1 MAYQDVFKRVEK
13 KYLIDEE
20 KYNQLFDRIRDYI
33 TPDKYGESTICN
45 IYYDTPDHRLIRR
58 SLEKPVYK
66 EKFRIRSY
74 GVPTKQSEVFVELK
88 KKFKGV
94 VYKRRAGMTL
104 EQIDGFVNENKLF
117 GNHQQI
123 EKEIQYFLHFYRE
136 VAPAMYLSYDRTAYY
151 VTDNPEL
158 RITFDTNIT
167 YREEELSLDKGVWG
181 TKLLN
186 KGERVLEIKIPGAM
200 PVWLADILADLKI
213 YPTSFSKYGRAYLQT
228 VNNNFKKEKV
238 NDCA

>member
-20 KYNQLFDRIRDYI
+20 KYNQLFDRIKDYI
-33 TPDKYGESTICN
+33 TPDRYGESTICN

-66 EKFRIRSY
+66 EKFRVRSY
-74 GVPTKQSEVFVELK
+74 GVPTMEDEVFVELK

-94 VYKRRAGMTL
+94 VFKRRAGMTL
-104 EQIDGFVNENKLF
+104 AQTKDFIGRGKLF
-117 GNHQQI
+117 GNHHQI
-123 EKEIQYFLHFYRE
+123 KKEIKYFLNYYPD
-136 VAPAMYLSYDRTAYY
+136 VAPAMYLSYDRTAFYA
-151 VTDNPEL
+151 TNNPEL

-167 YREEELSLDKGVWG
+167 YREEELSLEKGVWG

-186 KGERVLEIKIPGAM
+186 RGERVLEIKIPGSM
-200 PVWLADILADLKI
+200 PVWLAEILADLKI

-228 VNNNFKKEKV
+228 LENKFKKQKV